1 MTMEDPFYVVKD
13 EVFKA
18 LNKTRGLYLR
28 WQEIS
33 KAPVAPNSPEVEWTS
48 TELRNALRSIEWDLE
63 DLEDTISIVEKNSSK
78 FKIDNKEI
86 SDRRT
91 FIEATKQEV
100 KVMKG
105 KMSLNRNRDADGTAR
120 EPLLGE
126 ESPMHFGNTWTST
139 PKYSKYSK
147 LASQTDRLA
156 SLSNTRRVMRGNM
169 SLNRNRDADG
179 TAREPLLGE
188 ESPMHFGNTW
198 TSTPKYSKYSKLASQ
213 TDRLASL
220 SNTRRVMRGNMS
232 LNRNRDAD
240 GTAREPLLGE
250 ESPMHFGNTWTS
262 TPKYSKYSKLA
273 SQTDRLASLS
283 NTRRVMRGN
292 MSLNRNRDADGTAR
306 EPLLGEESPMHF
318 GNTWTSTPKYSKYS
332 KLASQTDR
340 LASLSNTRRVMRGN
354 MSLNRNRDADGTAR
368 EPLLGEES
376 PMHFGNT
383 WTSTPKYSKY
393 SKLASQ
399 TDRLAS
405 LSNTRRVMRG
415 NMSLNRNRDA
425 DGTAREPLLGEESPM
440 HFGNTW
446 TSTPKYSKYSKLASQ
461 TDSPNRF
468 DAYDSMQE
476 KMLVNQDDQLQVI
489 SNSVGSL
496 KTVSK
501 QIGIE
506 LDEQAGMLDD
516 LNTELE
522 NADSKLDSTIKK
534 VAKVLHMNNER
545 RQWLAIGILLG
556 LLVIILILFIII

>member
-147 LASQTDRLA
+147 LASQTDRLVCVF
-156 SLSNTRRVMRGNM
+156 NTRRVMKGDM

-179 TAREPLLGE
+179 
-188 ESPMHFGNTW
+188 
-198 TSTPKYSKYSKLASQ
+198 K
-213 TDRLASL
+213 
-220 SNTRRVMRGNMS
+220 
-232 LNRNRDAD
+232 
-240 GTAREPLLGE
+240 
-250 ESPMHFGNTWTS
+250 
-262 TPKYSKYSKLA
+262 
-273 SQTDRLASLS
+273 
-283 NTRRVMRGN
+283 
-292 MSLNRNRDADGTAR
+292 
-306 EPLLGEESPMHF
+306 
-318 GNTWTSTPKYSKYS
+318 
-332 KLASQTDR
+332 
-340 LASLSNTRRVMRGN
+340 
-354 MSLNRNRDADGTAR
+354 
-368 EPLLGEES
+368 
-376 PMHFGNT
+376 
-383 WTSTPKYSKY
+383 
-393 SKLASQ
+393 
-399 TDRLAS
+399 
-405 LSNTRRVMRG
+405 
-415 NMSLNRNRDA
+415 
-425 DGTAREPLLGEESPM
+425 AREPLLGEESPM

-468 DAYDSMQE
+468 DAYDNDIMSMQE

-489 SNSVGSL
+489 SNSVGTL

-534 VAKVLHMNNER
+534 VAKVLHMNNDR

-556 LLVIILILFIII
+556 LLVVILILFVII

>member
-33 KAPVAPNSPEVEWTS
+33 KAPVPPNSPEVEWTS

-147 LASQTDRLA
+147 LASQTD
-156 SLSNTRRVMRGNM
+156 
-169 SLNRNRDADG
+169 
-179 TAREPLLGE
+179 
-188 ESPMHFGNTW
+188 
-198 TSTPKYSKYSKLASQ
+198 
-213 TDRLASL
+213 
-220 SNTRRVMRGNMS
+220 
-232 LNRNRDAD
+232 
-240 GTAREPLLGE
+240 
-250 ESPMHFGNTWTS
+250 
-262 TPKYSKYSKLA
+262 
-273 SQTDRLASLS
+273 
-283 NTRRVMRGN
+283 
-292 MSLNRNRDADGTAR
+292 
-306 EPLLGEESPMHF
+306 
-318 GNTWTSTPKYSKYS
+318 
-332 KLASQTDR
+332 
-340 LASLSNTRRVMRGN
+340 
-354 MSLNRNRDADGTAR
+354 
-368 EPLLGEES
+368 
-376 PMHFGNT
+376 
-383 WTSTPKYSKY
+383 
-393 SKLASQ
+393 
-399 TDRLAS
+399 
-405 LSNTRRVMRG
+405 
-415 NMSLNRNRDA
+415 
-425 DGTAREPLLGEESPM
+425 
-440 HFGNTW
+440 
-446 TSTPKYSKYSKLASQ
+446 
-461 TDSPNRF
+461 SPNRF
-468 DAYDSMQE
+468 DAYDNDIMSMQE

-489 SNSVGSL
+489 SNSVGNL

-501 QIGIE
+501 HIGIE

-534 VAKVLHMNNER
+534 VAKVLHMNNDR

-556 LLVIILILFIII
+556 LLVIILILFVII

>member
-1 MTMEDPFYVVKD
+1 MDCRTVAQTVNGKETENKHRANIHTG

-33 KAPVAPNSPEVEWTS
+33 KSPTIPNSPEVEWTS

-105 KMSLNRNRDADGTAR
+105 KMNLNRNRDNDGTAR

-126 ESPMHFGNTWTST
+126 ESPMHFGNSWTST

-147 LASQTDRLA
+147 LA
-156 SLSNTRRVMRGNM
+156 N
-169 SLNRNRDADG
+169 
-179 TAREPLLGE
+179 
-188 ESPMHFGNTW
+188 
-198 TSTPKYSKYSKLASQ
+198 
-213 TDRLASL
+213 
-220 SNTRRVMRGNMS
+220 
-232 LNRNRDAD
+232 
-240 GTAREPLLGE
+240 
-250 ESPMHFGNTWTS
+250 
-262 TPKYSKYSKLA
+262 
-273 SQTDRLASLS
+273 
-283 NTRRVMRGN
+283 
-292 MSLNRNRDADGTAR
+292 
-306 EPLLGEESPMHF
+306 
-318 GNTWTSTPKYSKYS
+318 
-332 KLASQTDR
+332 
-340 LASLSNTRRVMRGN
+340 
-354 MSLNRNRDADGTAR
+354 
-368 EPLLGEES
+368 
-376 PMHFGNT
+376 
-383 WTSTPKYSKY
+383 
-393 SKLASQ
+393 
-399 TDRLAS
+399 
-405 LSNTRRVMRG
+405 
-415 NMSLNRNRDA
+415 
-425 DGTAREPLLGEESPM
+425 
-440 HFGNTW
+440 
-446 TSTPKYSKYSKLASQ
+446 Q

-468 DAYDSMQE
+468 DAYNDADIMSMQE
-476 KMLVNQDDQLQVI
+476 KMLMSQDDQLHVI

-506 LDEQAGMLDD
+506 LDEQAVMLDD

-534 VAKVLHMNNER
+534 VAKVLHMNNDR

-556 LLVIILILFIII
+556 LLMIIFILFIII

>member
-1 MTMEDPFYVVKD
+1 MTLEDPFYVVKD

-33 KAPVAPNSPEVEWTS
+33 KSPTIPNSPEVEWTS

-105 KMSLNRNRDADGTAR
+105 KMNLNRNRDNDGTAR

-126 ESPMHFGNTWTST
+126 ESPMHFGNSWTST

-147 LASQTDRLA
+147 LA
-156 SLSNTRRVMRGNM
+156 N
-169 SLNRNRDADG
+169 
-179 TAREPLLGE
+179 
-188 ESPMHFGNTW
+188 
-198 TSTPKYSKYSKLASQ
+198 
-213 TDRLASL
+213 
-220 SNTRRVMRGNMS
+220 
-232 LNRNRDAD
+232 
-240 GTAREPLLGE
+240 
-250 ESPMHFGNTWTS
+250 
-262 TPKYSKYSKLA
+262 
-273 SQTDRLASLS
+273 
-283 NTRRVMRGN
+283 
-292 MSLNRNRDADGTAR
+292 
-306 EPLLGEESPMHF
+306 
-318 GNTWTSTPKYSKYS
+318 
-332 KLASQTDR
+332 
-340 LASLSNTRRVMRGN
+340 
-354 MSLNRNRDADGTAR
+354 
-368 EPLLGEES
+368 
-376 PMHFGNT
+376 
-383 WTSTPKYSKY
+383 
-393 SKLASQ
+393 
-399 TDRLAS
+399 
-405 LSNTRRVMRG
+405 
-415 NMSLNRNRDA
+415 
-425 DGTAREPLLGEESPM
+425 
-440 HFGNTW
+440 
-446 TSTPKYSKYSKLASQ
+446 Q

-468 DAYDSMQE
+468 DAYNDADIMSMQE
-476 KMLVNQDDQLQVI
+476 KMLMSQDDQLHVI

-506 LDEQAGMLDD
+506 LDEQAVMLDD

-534 VAKVLHMNNER
+534 VAKVLHMNNDR

-556 LLVIILILFIII
+556 LLMIIFILFIII

>member
-100 KVMKG
+100 KVRYR

-139 PKYSKYSK
+139 HKYSKYSK
-147 LASQTDRLA
+147 LASQTDRLV
-156 SLSNTRRVMRGNM
+156 SLSNTRRVMKG
-169 SLNRNRDADG
+169 
-179 TAREPLLGE
+179 
-188 ESPMHFGNTW
+188 
-198 TSTPKYSKYSKLASQ
+198 K
-213 TDRLASL
+213 
-220 SNTRRVMRGNMS
+220 
-232 LNRNRDAD
+232 
-240 GTAREPLLGE
+240 
-250 ESPMHFGNTWTS
+250 
-262 TPKYSKYSKLA
+262 
-273 SQTDRLASLS
+273 
-283 NTRRVMRGN
+283 
-292 MSLNRNRDADGTAR
+292 
-306 EPLLGEESPMHF
+306 
-318 GNTWTSTPKYSKYS
+318 
-332 KLASQTDR
+332 
-340 LASLSNTRRVMRGN
+340 
-354 MSLNRNRDADGTAR
+354 
-368 EPLLGEES
+368 
-376 PMHFGNT
+376 
-383 WTSTPKYSKY
+383 
-393 SKLASQ
+393 
-399 TDRLAS
+399 
-405 LSNTRRVMRG
+405 
-415 NMSLNRNRDA
+415 MSLNRNRDA

-468 DAYDSMQE
+468 DAYDNDIMSMQE
-476 KMLVNQDDQLQVI
+476 KMLVNQDEQMQVI
-489 SNSVGSL
+489 SNSVGTL

-534 VAKVLHMNNER
+534 VAKVLHMNNDR

-556 LLVIILILFIII
+556 LLVVILILFVII

>member
-1 MTMEDPFYVVKD
+1 MCSANS

-33 KAPVAPNSPEVEWTS
+33 KAPVPPNSPEVEWTS

-147 LASQTDRLA
+147 LASQTD
-156 SLSNTRRVMRGNM
+156 
-169 SLNRNRDADG
+169 
-179 TAREPLLGE
+179 
-188 ESPMHFGNTW
+188 
-198 TSTPKYSKYSKLASQ
+198 
-213 TDRLASL
+213 
-220 SNTRRVMRGNMS
+220 
-232 LNRNRDAD
+232 
-240 GTAREPLLGE
+240 
-250 ESPMHFGNTWTS
+250 
-262 TPKYSKYSKLA
+262 
-273 SQTDRLASLS
+273 
-283 NTRRVMRGN
+283 
-292 MSLNRNRDADGTAR
+292 
-306 EPLLGEESPMHF
+306 
-318 GNTWTSTPKYSKYS
+318 
-332 KLASQTDR
+332 
-340 LASLSNTRRVMRGN
+340 
-354 MSLNRNRDADGTAR
+354 
-368 EPLLGEES
+368 
-376 PMHFGNT
+376 
-383 WTSTPKYSKY
+383 
-393 SKLASQ
+393 
-399 TDRLAS
+399 
-405 LSNTRRVMRG
+405 
-415 NMSLNRNRDA
+415 
-425 DGTAREPLLGEESPM
+425 
-440 HFGNTW
+440 
-446 TSTPKYSKYSKLASQ
+446 
-461 TDSPNRF
+461 SPNRF
-468 DAYDSMQE
+468 DAYDNDIMSMQE

-489 SNSVGSL
+489 SNSVGNL

-501 QIGIE
+501 HIGIE

-534 VAKVLHMNNER
+534 VAKVLHMNNDR

-556 LLVIILILFIII
+556 LLVIILILFVII